1 MFTFVYTE
9 YKINALRLS
18 SLQLNSILI
27 FQASY
32 TWQNMA
38 TDKFD
43 AEFIERRRAAL
54 EVKHFA
60 KMLYCFPTDNK
71 SASDNFENIWKTIKK
86 C

>member
-1 MFTFVYTE
+1 MC
-9 YKINALRLS
+9 
-18 SLQLNSILI
+18 

-54 EVKHFA
+54 EVWTA
-60 KMLYCFPTDNK
+60 WLC
-71 SASDNFENIWKTIKK
+71 
-86 C
+86 